1 MLASPRL
8 FLFCRR
14 SCTRFHSTT
23 SSVPI
28 FHYVCTNDP
37 FLGGITVYQLQG
49 ESAEGD
55 VRYFRKP
62 WLTTSLM
69 FVAMSVCL
77 PIAWVVDWYMKRHHP
92 VQHTLD
98 EGHQPLLQTLAPNDP
113 HSATT
118 DKIENKR
125 RRSVF
130 LLAIPMA
137 LDLVATLLMSIGLL
151 YVTASVYQAS
161 PDLRRLWLPLFDPQY

>member
-1 MLASPRL
+1 MLENA
-8 FLFCRR
+8 
-14 SCTRFHSTT
+14 
-23 SSVPI
+23 
-28 FHYVCTNDP
+28 
-37 FLGGITVYQLQG
+37 VYQLQG

-55 VRYFRKP
+55 IRYFRKP

-69 FVAMSVCL
+69 FVAMSFCL
-77 PIAWVVDWYMKRHHP
+77 PIAWMVDWYKRKKHP

-98 EGHQPLLQTLAPNDP
+98 EGHQPLLQTLSPNDP

-118 DKIENKR
+118 DRIESKR
-125 RRSVF
+125 RSTF

-151 YVTASVYQAS
+151 YVTASVYQVS
-161 PDLRRLWLPLFDPQY
+161 LS